1 MKQTDYKRR
10 NNHAKLNM
18 TMIAL
23 VVSIIVL
30 VMATF
35 AWFVLS
41 TNPEI
46 KGMNFHVKAEQ
57 AIQVSQDGENFSY
70 SEDLSDKFNDVG
82 ALVPASTV
90 DGLNWFV
97 CKYDMSGNVLQ
108 GQDDTLG
115 TQFQYM
121 RFPNG
126 GNVTNSTNSGTSEEN
141 TSVQDA
147 NASGSGET
155 ANTEKEKCYY
165 IYTDIWLKT
174 TEDETA
180 VYLSVPS
187 DANYG
192 KTENSKADDTEQNHY
207 GSYVMSYHVSET
219 ADENGNKA
227 KAIQLT
233 EGGSETCAR
242 VGFQVL
248 GKAQRENKQYPEIK
262 TDNVTTDKFYIYEP
276 NADRRSEADKTSDEY
291 NADKYVAGFEA
302 KNFYGQNG
310 NVSYTEA
317 DGYYIPTFPI
327 TLNSDTATKLKEEL
341 PKISSDNYD
350 TTVRK
355 WSIDGEGADAD
366 AEKAGSYKG
375 YDGNISV
382 FPADHLLAQRSST
395 WKQQNDANVQG
406 QLSTDKF
413 SFDSRMIG
421 SMGKFLNTD
430 LMYRDMGNLSASTNL
445 TNINDGY
452 KLLNVQKPTDSTQA
466 DTYASV
472 QSTGPIV
479 TLEKNTPVKVR
490 LFFWIEGQDVD
501 CWNDIADTDFLVNLE
516 FVGVPVNK

>member
-57 AIQVSQDGENFSY
+57 AIQVSQDGKNYSY
-70 SEDLSDKFNDVG
+70 SEDLSDQFDNVG

-97 CKYDMSGNVLQ
+97 CKYDMNGNVLQ
-108 GQDDTLG
+108 GQDDTFG

-121 RFPNG
+121 RFPSG
-126 GNVTNSTNSGTSEEN
+126 GNVGVSADSAESGNTEDGTS
-141 TSVQDA
+141 TQDA
-147 NASGSGET
+147 DASGDEGT
-155 ANTEKEKCYY
+155 TDTEKEKCYY

-174 TEDETA
+174 TEENGTE
-180 VYLSVPS
+180 VYLSIPS
-187 DANYG
+187 NSADYVQDS
-192 KTENSKADDTEQNHY
+192 TEDNHY

-219 ADENGNKA
+219 EDENGNKA
-227 KAIQLT
+227 QTIQLT

-248 GKAQRENKQYPEIK
+248 GESGNEIK
-262 TDNVTTDKFYIYEP
+262 ESAVTTNDFYIYEP

-291 NADKYVAGFEA
+291 NADKYVAGFTA
-302 KNFYGQNG
+302 KDFFNNG
-310 NVSYTEA
+310 FSGA
-317 DGYYIPTFPI
+317 DGSYIPTFPI
-327 TLNSDTATKLKEEL
+327 KVNSDTAKKLQTAL
-341 PKISSDNYD
+341 TDITNDSDKKYD
-350 TTVRK
+350 ETVK
-355 WSIDGEGADAD
+355 GWNLDGEGKV
-366 AEKAGSYKG
+366 EKSYKG

-395 WKQQNDANVQG
+395 WKQESDNDSQRTLTGKN
-406 QLSTDKF
+406 
-413 SFDSRMIG
+413 FDSTMIG
-421 SMGKFLNTD
+421 SMGRFLETSQLYANLGLNNKT
-430 LMYRDMGNLSASTNL
+430 LSNGNSDYSLVNSEGL
-445 TNINDGY
+445 EGM
-452 KLLNVQKPTDSTQA
+452 QR
-466 DTYASV
+466 V

-479 TLEKNTPVKVR
+479 TLTKDTPVKVR